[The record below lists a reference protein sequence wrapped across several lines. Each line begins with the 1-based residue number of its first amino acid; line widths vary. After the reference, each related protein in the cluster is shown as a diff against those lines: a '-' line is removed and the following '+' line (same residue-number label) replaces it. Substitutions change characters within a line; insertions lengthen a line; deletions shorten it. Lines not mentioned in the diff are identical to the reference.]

1 MERVAVKA
9 PSVERP
15 STVISQKTQI
25 GCFSKLATHVE
36 NLFPFSM
43 SISKVCS
50 GNLIKVAS
58 LIKAVSFPEQSLYL
72 L

>member
-1 MERVAVKA
+1 MERVAVEQ
-9 PSVERP
+9 PSP
-15 STVISQKTQI
+15 VISQKTQI

-36 NLFPFSM
+36 NLFPFSR

-50 GNLIKVAS
+50 GNLIKVTN
-58 LIKAVSFPEQSLYL
+58 LIKVVSFPEQSLYL